1 MYNVTDIQAAAMQS
15 QGYDVA
21 EWKKQMLIVDIA
33 TGAAILSLLF
43 TMAIGFFFCI

>member
-1 MYNVTDIQAAAMQS
+1 MYNVTDIQAAAMKS

-21 EWKKQMLIVDIA
+21 GWKKQMLIVDIA

-43 TMAIGFFFCI
+43 TMAIGFFLLT